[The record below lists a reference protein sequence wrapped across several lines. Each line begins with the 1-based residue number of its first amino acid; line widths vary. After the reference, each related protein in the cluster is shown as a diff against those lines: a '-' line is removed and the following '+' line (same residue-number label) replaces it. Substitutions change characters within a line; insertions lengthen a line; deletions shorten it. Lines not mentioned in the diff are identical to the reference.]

1 MEYFLNV
8 ATPNTILIIDE
19 LCRSTSVEEGAALAM
34 ALCEQSMQT
43 RAFIFLT
50 THFKTMR
57 EIYGAYFNVSL

>member
-8 ATPNTILIIDE
+8 ATSNTILIVDE

-34 ALCEQSMQT
+34 ALCEKSMQT
-43 RAFIFLT
+43 QAFIFLT

-57 EIYGAYFNVSL
+57 ELYDAYFNVSL